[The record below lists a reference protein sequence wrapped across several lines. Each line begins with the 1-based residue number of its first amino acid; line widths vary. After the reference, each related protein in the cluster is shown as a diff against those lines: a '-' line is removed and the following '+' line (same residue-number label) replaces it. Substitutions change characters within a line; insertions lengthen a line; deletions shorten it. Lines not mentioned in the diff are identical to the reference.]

1 MITKEQLKFL
11 AASAEF
17 QKLLEEDE
25 HIRELEASKYNRST
39 WFDLYTASGLT
50 WSSAGYEWKEFTFSN
65 NKSYYYHRLANIT
78 ATNFPTIVEL
88 ETYDL

>member
-25 HIRELEASKYNRST
+25 HIRELEASKYNRREEFSRFEECPSFAFLHRPLENQT
-39 WFDLYTASGLT
+39 GYSGDLVLSLGAGEQLYRGYPESG
-50 WSSAGYEWKEFTFSN
+50 
-65 NKSYYYHRLANIT
+65 
-78 ATNFPTIVEL
+78 
-88 ETYDL
+88 

>member
-25 HIRELEASKYNRST
+25 HIRLS
-39 WFDLYTASGLT
+39 LI
-50 WSSAGYEWKEFTFSN
+50 
-65 NKSYYYHRLANIT
+65 HI
-78 ATNFPTIVEL
+78 
-88 ETYDL
+88 

>member
-25 HIRELEASKYNRST
+25 HIRELEASKYNRR
-39 WFDLYTASGLT
+39 
-50 WSSAGYEWKEFTFSN
+50 EEF
-65 NKSYYYHRLANIT
+65 LALRSVLLLPSCIGPLRIRPVT
-78 ATNFPTIVEL
+78 PAI
-88 ETYDL
+88 

>member
-25 HIRELEASKYNRST
+25 HIRELEASKYNRR
-39 WFDLYTASGLT
+39 
-50 WSSAGYEWKEFTFSN
+50 EEF
-65 NKSYYYHRLANIT
+65 LALRSVLLLPSCIG
-78 ATNFPTIVEL
+78 P
-88 ETYDL
+88 

>member
-25 HIRELEASKYNRST
+25 HIRELEASKYNRREEFLALRSVLLLPSWT
-39 WFDLYTASGLT
+39 LENQTGYSGDLVLSLGAGEQLYRGYPESG
-50 WSSAGYEWKEFTFSN
+50 
-65 NKSYYYHRLANIT
+65 
-78 ATNFPTIVEL
+78 
-88 ETYDL
+88 